1 MGGDLRDRGPL
12 EPALPV
18 QVEGCPFQAL
28 ERDVAGAAI
37 AGPRVAGAQAALAY
51 AERGVRTSI
60 VRLALENT
68 PGCWRRSRPDPRCST
83 TSTATTTSGRI
94 VRARWCE
101 LRAPGGSVAP

>member
-1 MGGDLRDRGPL
+1 IPPTRRTEPPACRRSAGITSVPSGRRVGGDLRDRGPL

-18 QVEGCPFQAL
+18 QAEGCPFQAL

-83 TSTATTTSGRI
+83 
-94 VRARWCE
+94 
-101 LRAPGGSVAP
+101 